1 MPKFYKELNLA
12 LIYFYIQLPMKNIVL
27 ICMFLISGY
36 SSTLNLSLSSNPS
49 RINPVLSTD
58 SVSSEIESWIF
69 NGLFK
74 YDKDG
79 TIVTDLAS
87 SYKFIDDVTLEIK
100 LKKNIKWH
108 DGKSFTAEDVL
119 YTYNVIHN
127 PKIYTPLTSN
137 YKKVLSIIANDKYTL
152 TIKYKQAYFKA
163 LEIWMVGII
172 PKHIFENEKDLMT
185 SEFNKKPIGT
195 GPYKLK
201 ELKLSQDI
209 ILTVNKNYFAEVPK
223 IEKIRYKFV
232 PDITT
237 SFYMLKQKQLD
248 LGSLTPIQIDRQ
260 LDEQFHKS
268 FNVYQKQSFGYG
280 YLGFN
285 LKNKKFKNKSIREAI
300 SFAIN
305 RQEIIDILY
314 FGHAKICNGPF
325 LPGTFAYN
333 EKVLTPEVN
342 LSKSKEILKSLGYD
356 KNNPFEFEVITNAN
370 NSARINLAQ
379 IMQYQLLKV
388 GIKMKIRVM
397 EWQAFLNTVVHPRKF
412 ESIILGWSLALMP
425 DARSIWHSSS
435 NIKGGFNLVGYENKK
450 VDRLIEQGEITV
462 NREKLGTIYKEI
474 FKEISSDLP
483 YLFLYIPDSITAVNK
498 NIKNVVPALIGITH
512 NQEKWEKIKE

>member
-1 MPKFYKELNLA
+1 
-12 LIYFYIQLPMKNIVL
+12 MKNIVL
-27 ICMFLISGY
+27 LCILFISVY
-36 SSTLNLSLSSNPS
+36 SSTLNLSISSNPS
-49 RINPVLSTD
+49 RVNPILSTD

-69 NGLFK
+69 NGLLK

-79 TIVTDLAS
+79 SITTDLAS
-87 SYKFIDDVTLEIK
+87 SYRFIDDVTLEIK
-100 LKKNIKWH
+100 LKENVLWH
-108 DGKSFTAEDVL
+108 DGVEFTAQDVL
-119 YTYNVIHN
+119 FTYKTIHN

-137 YKKVLSIIANDKYTL
+137 YKKVLSVELQDKYTIL
-152 TIKYKQAYFKA
+152 IKYKEAYFKA
-163 LEIWMVGII
+163 LEIWMVDII

-223 IEKIRYKFV
+223 IDKILYKFV
-232 PDITT
+232 PDVTT

-260 LDEQFHKS
+260 LDDQFNNS
-268 FNVYQKQSFGYG
+268 FNIYEKQSFGYG

-285 LKNKKFKNKSIREAI
+285 LKKEKFKNKEIREAI
-300 SFAIN
+300 SLAIN
-305 RQEIIDILY
+305 REEIIDILY

-333 EKVLTPEVN
+333 EKVLTPTVN
-342 LSKSKEILKSLGYD
+342 LNKSKKILKKFGYD
-356 KNNPFEFEVITNAN
+356 ENNPFEFEVITSAN
-370 NSARINLAQ
+370 NSTRIYLAQ
-379 IMQYQLLKV
+379 IMQYQLEKV

-397 EWQAFLNTVVHPRKF
+397 EWQAFLNTVVHPRNF
-412 ESIILGWSLALMP
+412 ESVILGWSLALMP

-435 NIKGGFNLVGYENKK
+435 DKKGGFNFVGYSNKK
-450 VDRLIEQGEITV
+450 VDTLIEQGEITV
-462 NREKLGTIYKEI
+462 SRDKLSKIYKEI
-474 FKEISSDLP
+474 YKEISSDLP
-483 YLFLYIPDSITAVNK
+483 YLFLYIPNSITAVNK

-512 NQEKWEKIKE
+512 NQEKWIKIKE

>member
-1 MPKFYKELNLA
+1 M
-12 LIYFYIQLPMKNIVL
+12 PMKNIVL
-27 ICMFLISGY
+27 MCFLLVSVY

-49 RINPVLSTD
+49 RINPILSTD

-79 TIVTDLAS
+79 KIVTELAS
-87 SYKFIDDVTLEIK
+87 SYKFLDDVTLEVK
-100 LKKNIKWH
+100 LKQNVKWH
-108 DGKSFTAEDVL
+108 DGVEFTTHDVL
-119 YTYNVIHN
+119 YTYNAIHN
-127 PKIYTPLTSN
+127 PKLYTPLTAS
-137 YKKVLSIIANDKYTL
+137 YKKVLSVVANDKYTL
-152 TIKYKQAYFKA
+152 TIKYKEAYFKA
-163 LEIWMVGII
+163 LEIWMISII
-172 PKHIFENEKDLMT
+172 PKHIFENEKDMMT

-195 GPYKLK
+195 GPYKLE

-209 ILTVNKNYFAEVPK
+209 ILTVNKNYFGEVPK

-248 LGSLTPIQIDRQ
+248 LGSLTPIQMDRQ
-260 LDEQFHKS
+260 LDKEFNDS
-268 FNVYQKQSFGYG
+268 FNIYEKQSFGYG

-285 LKNKKFKNKSIREAI
+285 LKNEKFKNKSIREAI
-300 SFAIN
+300 SFAID

-314 FGHAKICNGPF
+314 FGHAKVCNGPF

-333 EKVLTPEVN
+333 NKVLTPTVD
-342 LSKSKEILKSLGYD
+342 LIKSKQILKSLGYD
-356 KNNPFEFEVITNAN
+356 ENNPFEFEVITNAN

-379 IMQYQLLKV
+379 IIQYQLQKV

-412 ESIILGWSLALMP
+412 ESLILGWSLALMP

-435 NIKGGFNLVGYENKK
+435 DIKGGFNLVGYENKN
-450 VDRLIEQGEITV
+450 VDKLIEKGETTV
-462 NREKLGTIYKEI
+462 NKDKLGKIYREI
-474 FKEISSDLP
+474 FQEISSDLP
-483 YLFLYIPDSITAVNK
+483 YIFLYIPDSITAVNK
-498 NIKNVVPALIGITH
+498 NIKNVFPALIGITH
-512 NQEKWEKIKE
+512 NQEQWLKIKE

>member
-1 MPKFYKELNLA
+1 MCVF
-12 LIYFYIQLPMKNIVL
+12 VV
-27 ICMFLISGY
+27 SVY

-49 RINPVLSTD
+49 RINPILSTD

-79 TIVTDLAS
+79 KIVTDLAS
-87 SYKFIDDVTLEIK
+87 SYRFIDDVTLEVK
-100 LKKNIKWH
+100 LKKNVKWH
-108 DGKSFTAEDVL
+108 DGVEFTTQDVL
-119 YTYNVIHN
+119 YTYNAIHN
-127 PKIYTPLTSN
+127 PKLYTPLTAS
-137 YKKVLSIIANDKYTL
+137 YKKVLSVVANDKYTL
-152 TIKYKQAYFKA
+152 TIKYKEAYFKA
-163 LEIWMVGII
+163 LEIWMISII
-172 PKHIFENEKDLMT
+172 PKHIFENEKDMMT

-209 ILTVNKNYFAEVPK
+209 ILTVNKNYFADVPK

-248 LGSLTPIQIDRQ
+248 MGSLTPIQVDRQ
-260 LDEQFHKS
+260 LNKKFKDS
-268 FNVYQKQSFGYG
+268 FNIYEKQSFGYG

-285 LKNKKFKNKSIREAI
+285 LKNKKFQNKKMREAI
-300 SFAIN
+300 SLSIN

-325 LPGTFAYN
+325 LPGTSAYN
-333 EKVLTPEVN
+333 KEVKTPLHDIEKA
-342 LSKSKEILKSLGYD
+342 KKILKSLGYD

-370 NSARINLAQ
+370 NSARIYLAQ
-379 IMQYQLLKV
+379 IIQHQLQKV
-388 GIKMKIRVM
+388 DIKMKIRVM

-412 ESIILGWSLALMP
+412 ESIILGWSLGLMP
-425 DARSIWHSSS
+425 DARSIWHSTS
-435 NIKGGFNLVGYENKK
+435 NIKGGFNLVGYKNKN
-450 VDRLIEQGEITV
+450 VDRLIEMGEATV
-462 NREKLGTIYKEI
+462 NRDELGKIYRKIFQEI
-474 FKEISSDLP
+474 TSDLP
-483 YLFLYIPDSITAVNK
+483 YIFLYIPDSITAVNK
-498 NIKNVVPALIGITH
+498 NIKNVSPALTGITH
-512 NQEKWEKIKE
+512 NQEQWLKIKE